1 VSTPGSSSQTFER
14 LEDAVAFLS
23 RQFGCEPSG
32 DWGYFGADGR
42 LVGGV
47 CRWDVNGRKEIRP
60 FRRLPDDRWVI
71 AALPEPRPLYNFL
84 LLRKA
89 EASVPIIVVE
99 GEKAAEAVG
108 RMLRAAGLPGV
119 STTSLGGA
127 SAPHK
132 TDWKPLAGRTV
143 ILWPDNDTAGRK
155 YAEAVG
161 SILTGLACT
170 VKLFDPARRWKLPSG
185 FDAADAEKN
194 PAALDC
200 PDPASV
206 VRLIVEQAEPWEPS
220 GSDKA
225 VSTPTIRLADVTA
238 EDVQWLWP
246 NRIPLG
252 CITLLCGRPG
262 VGKSFLTCDLA
273 ARISLGLFL
282 PDDEAAPQGDVLL
295 IAAEDDT
302 ARTLRPRCEAAGA
315 DLRRLHA
322 VTVRT
327 WTLADLDD
335 LKRTLDGLPEL
346 RLIVLDPIT
355 HYLPDRTDLH
365 RDNEMRE
372 ALGGLATL
380 ARERG
385 LAVLLVAHNRK
396 AASEYADDSV
406 LGSRALSALP
416 RAVHHVL
423 FDPLAEGRRLFL
435 PGKCNLAAP
444 PSGLAYRIGG
454 HPPRVEWEASPV
466 YLRADEVIRRHRALE
481 RTGPDPKAR
490 NAAEDW
496 LRDLLRHGPLPTEQ
510 VKSEAASAGI
520 AWRTIRR
527 AAETLGVK
535 ARRTGGLAKGGKW
548 EWTLLD

>member
-1 VSTPGSSSQTFER
+1 
-14 LEDAVAFLS
+14 
-23 RQFGCEPSG
+23 
-32 DWGYFGADGR
+32 
-42 LVGGV
+42 
-47 CRWDVNGRKEIRP
+47 
-60 FRRLPDDRWVI
+60 
-71 AALPEPRPLYNFL
+71 
-84 LLRKA
+84 
-89 EASVPIIVVE
+89 
-99 GEKAAEAVG
+99 
-108 RMLRAAGLPGV
+108 
-119 STTSLGGA
+119 
-127 SAPHK
+127 
-132 TDWKPLAGRTV
+132 
-143 ILWPDNDTAGRK
+143 
-155 YAEAVG
+155 
-161 SILTGLACT
+161 

-273 ARISLGLFL
+273 ARISAGLLL
-282 PDDEAAPQGDVLL
+282 PDGTKALVGDVVL
-295 IAAEDDT
+295 IAAEDDP
-302 ARTLRPRCEAAGA
+302 ARTLRPRCEAAEA
-315 DLRRLHA
+315 DLRRIHVVA
-322 VTVRT
+322 TPT
-327 WTLADLDD
+327 WTLADLEA
-335 LKRTLDGLPEL
+335 LKRTLDCLPEAH
-346 RLIVLDPIT
+346 LIVLDPVT

-380 ARERG
+380 AKERN

-423 FDPLAEGRRLFL
+423 FDPDVEGRRLLL

-454 HPPRVEWEASPV
+454 HPPRVEWEALPV
-466 YLRADEVIRRHRALE
+466 NLRADEVIRQVRSME

-496 LRDLLRHGPLPTEQ
+496 LRDLLKHGPLPAATIKE
-510 VKSEAASAGI
+510 EARKAAL
-520 AWRTIRR
+520 AFRTVQR
-527 AAETLGVK
+527 AAENLGVK
-535 ARRTGGLAKGGKW
+535 RIKLHFAEGWSWSLP
-548 EWTLLD
+548 E